1 MQVVGIQWRWWG
13 YREVVAMLIEART
26 PANPS
31 GGTDGYVALPDAR
44 AERVSPAKLPP
55 R

>member
-1 MQVVGIQWRWWG
+1 MQ
-13 YREVVAMLIEART
+13 IEART

-44 AERVSPAKLPP
+44 AESFASEVAATLKKRSEAG
-55 R
+55 